1 MKQTRVSKD
10 ELFSSV
16 SVPKAL
22 LTMAVPTVISQAINL
37 IYNMV
42 DAFFVGRTG
51 NSYMMAATSLTLTMV
66 MMNAALGN
74 LFGIGAGRVHLNIH
88 RSRNVL
94 IILCNRSSRRISCG
108 KTAGERGQ
116 TTSVHGKAQALSRS
130 GRQLG

>member
-66 MMNAALGN
+66 MMNAAWA
-74 LFGIGAGRVHLNIH
+74 IC
-88 RSRNVL
+88 SVL
-94 IILCNRSSRRISCG
+94 AAEAMWPGSWAPGDARMPGMS
-108 KTAGERGQ
+108 A
-116 TTSVHGKAQALSRS
+116 H
-130 GRQLG
+130 